1 MVHIGSI
8 VGLLGIH
15 FRFILGLLRLLNQVC
30 TKTKLIVISYRNR
43 GNPRPT
49 TTTEDPLI
57 ESLLQ
62 GVVSSSNNGGGGGP
76 GSGAQLINYVLNGDL
91 EAAKELIENGV
102 DVNSA
107 DQHGN
112 SVLHIAAQ
120 NGRGG
125 IIEELILNGADVN
138 KGNNHKNTALHLA
151 AQNGWNEVA
160 EHLLRAKKI
169 DVNFKDL
176 HANTALH
183 LAAQNGQIG
192 VS

>member
-1 MVHIGSI
+1 M
-8 VGLLGIH
+8 
-15 FRFILGLLRLLNQVC
+15 
-30 TKTKLIVISYRNR
+30 
-43 GNPRPT
+43 
-49 TTTEDPLI
+49 
-57 ESLLQ
+57 
-62 GVVSSSNNGGGGGP
+62 VSSSNGGGS
-76 GSGAQLINYVLNGDL
+76 GSGANLINLVLNGDL
-91 EAAKELIENGV
+91 ETAKQLIADGA

-125 IIEELILNGADVN
+125 IIDELILNGADVN

-151 AQNGWNEVA
+151 AQNGWDEVA
-160 EHLLRAKKI
+160 AKLLRAKKI

-192 VS
+192 VRFFCIFYLRRGISFHNLIHLFSGRHWNPLCQL

>member
-1 MVHIGSI
+1 MKKCDLYFS
-8 VGLLGIH
+8 GL
-15 FRFILGLLRLLNQVC
+15 RFCVLSQNAN
-30 TKTKLIVISYRNR
+30 RNR
-43 GNPRPT
+43 APTRT

-62 GVVSSSNNGGGGGP
+62 SVVASSNGGGAPSGGN
-76 GSGAQLINYVLNGDL
+76 LINLVLNGDL
-91 EAAKELIENGV
+91 ETAKQLIADGA

-125 IIEELILNGADVN
+125 IIDELIINGADVN

-151 AQNGWNEVA
+151 AQNGWDEVA
-160 EHLLRAKKI
+160 AKLLRAKKI

-192 VS
+192 VSNMNIMNFRILKIES